1 MKRSSRSIQTGFTM
15 IELIVVIV
23 ILGVLA
29 ATALPKFVN
38 VRQNAE
44 ASALAGVAGAMASA
58 MSVNYGGCL
67 VVNNVPT
74 AGRCVLVNTC
84 DGTSA
89 TGIKALLQGNA
100 VPTGYTVAA
109 AALTSGVSTACT
121 VTQTSTSATA
131 TFDGIGAGF

>member
-1 MKRSSRSIQTGFTM
+1 MRKMRMQAGFTM

-38 VRQNAE
+38 VRGNAE
-44 ASALAGVAGAMASA
+44 SAALNGVAGTLGSA
-58 MSVNYGGCL
+58 MSINHGGCL
-67 VVNNVPT
+67 VTNNVPT
-74 AGRCVLVNTC
+74 AGKCVLVNNC

-89 TGIKALLQGNA
+89 TGVKAILHNSA
-100 VPTGYTVAA
+100 VPVGYTVAA
-109 AALTSGVSTACT
+109 AALTSGDSTACT
-121 VTQTSTSATA
+121 VTQTATGNTA

>member
-1 MKRSSRSIQTGFTM
+1 MTKKRMQSGFTM

-38 VRQNAE
+38 VQANAE
-44 ASALAGVAGAMASA
+44 SAALNGVVGTLGSA
-58 MSVNYGGCL
+58 MSINYGGCL
-67 VVNNVPT
+67 VTSNVPT
-74 AGRCVLVNTC
+74 AGKCVLVNNC

-89 TGIKALLQGNA
+89 TGVKALLHNSE

-109 AALTSGVSTACT
+109 GALTSGVSTACT
-121 VTQTSTSATA
+121 VTQNSTLQTA